1 MAQKQNF
8 LFLADHLCLDFVD
21 TEFRRSG
28 EHHDKLKTFD
38 DLREWLRR
46 AGLLASIE
54 AIALVRRCHG
64 QVAETV
70 LKGAL
75 GLRKAIRQ
83 AAQAV
88 ADREPLPAGAIRTLN
103 TFLSRRAGYFQIERR
118 SSQFERRFVSPL
130 VEPMMLLAPIAES
143 AADLLCN
150 GDLTL
155 VRRCA
160 DENCD
165 LLFYDTTKNHRRRW
179 CSMSSCGNRAKVAA
193 HRARQKNGG

>member
-1 MAQKQNF
+1 MAQKQSF
-8 LFLADHLCLDFVD
+8 LFLADHLCLDFAD

-28 EHHDKLKTFD
+28 EHHDGLRTFD

-46 AGLLASIE
+46 AGLLTSSE
-54 AIALVRRCHG
+54 AIVLAKRCQG
-64 QVAETV
+64 RTAETV
-70 LKGAL
+70 LKGAF

-83 AAQAV
+83 AAEAV
-88 ADREPLPAGAIRTLN
+88 VDHELIPLAAIRTLN
-103 TFLSRRAGYFQIERR
+103 GFLSQRTGYFQIERR
-118 SSQFERRFVSPL
+118 SSQFDRRFVSPMLEPL
-130 VEPMMLLAPIAES
+130 VLLAPIAES

-150 GDLTL
+150 GDPTL

-193 HRARQKNGG
+193 HRARQRSGV